1 MDGTDYEGNISGNP
15 SCYFEVDTTKIP
27 DGEGLGRYLHDSSV
41 VDEGSVKWF
50 AYVS

>member
-1 MDGTDYEGNISGNP
+1 MNGTDYEGNISGNP

-27 DGEGLGRYLHDSSV
+27 NGSVFDDYLLDSSV

>member
-1 MDGTDYEGNISGNP
+1 MDGTEYEGNISGNP
-15 SCYFEVDTTKIP
+15 SCYLEVDTTKIP
-27 DGEGLGRYLHDSSV
+27 NDLDLGSYLYDSSV

>member
-27 DGEGLGRYLHDSSV
+27 NDESLGDYLYDSSV
-41 VDEGSVKWF
+41 VDPDSVKWF

>member
-27 DGEGLGRYLHDSSV
+27 NDFGLVDYLHDSSV